1 VWQALQTWLADWR
14 NPALV
19 LALVGLLYLAR
30 GPAERLIR
38 AAFGLVGHGLRLID
52 RWILSGGT
60 AAMAHHDRLKA
71 ELAAE
76 ESQGAHKGTGH
87 STGTRFVFALVLM
100 AAVGVAAWLNLA
112 LLERPMAELV
122 GDSYSVMGV
131 PLYRL
136 AAMAIIVLEI
146 AVGMVLL
153 EALGGTT
160 MFPQLA
166 RLEQQPRLRLTVIV
180 TMAIALVVLATIEAA
195 LALTR
200 DEIARLEREL
210 MGTLA
215 GAAPSDTTQSVSE
228 VARYAQAA
236 FGFVIPF
243 ALAFLGFAVELL
255 VRTGRVVAQF
265 ALGQVLL
272 TGAFLVRLMRELT
285 AGLMA
290 VALALYDFAIFLPL
304 YIERQV
310 RKRST

>member
-1 VWQALQTWLADWR
+1 MWQSLQAWLADWR

-19 LALVGLLYLAR
+19 LALVALLYLAR

-38 AAFGLVGHGLRLID
+38 AAFGFAARGLRLVD
-52 RWILSGGT
+52 RWVLAGGN
-60 AAMAHHDRLKA
+60 AAMAHHDALEA
-71 ELAAE
+71 HIAAE
-76 ESQGAHKGTGH
+76 ETKGGH
-87 STGTRFVFALVLM
+87 STGTRFVFALILM
-100 AAVGVAAWLNLA
+100 AAVGIAAWLNLA

-122 GDSYSVMGV
+122 GDARSLMGV

-153 EALGGTT
+153 EALGGTA
-160 MFPQLA
+160 MFPQIT
-166 RLEQQPRLRLTVIV
+166 RLEQRRKLRIV
-180 TMAIALVVLATIEAA
+180 MVVTLVLALFVLASIEAA

-200 DEIARLEREL
+200 DEIARLDREL

-215 GAAPSDTTQSVSE
+215 GAAPSDAAQSVNRIT
-228 VARYAQAA
+228 RYAQAA

-255 VRTGRVVAQF
+255 VRTGRIVVQF

-272 TGAFLVRLMRELT
+272 TAAFLVRLARGIT
-285 AGLMA
+285 DGLMA
-290 VALALYDFAIFLPL
+290 VSLALYDFAIFLPL
-304 YIERQV
+304 FIERQV
-310 RKRST
+310 RKRSS